1 MKIEIIINGL
11 YGDRNVS
18 VVIQEPVTIIMAE
31 NGSGKTTA
39 LRFISAI
46 FKGQIEKLLN
56 YDFNFV
62 EIKHNGKISIKINR
76 TDLMNPYIRSLNA
89 ISENN
94 IADSDEL
101 RKMLDSYMRKKDDQ
115 TFHMIMHKLMRHNAR
130 FDDFFFNLRETKV
143 NKEIISLIDNIDK
156 EKRDNVI
163 FWPTYRR
170 IEKKIGVVDKK
181 NEDDY
186 VAFGMNDI
194 TKKFKSI
201 EEGLTKDA
209 LDLSSNINKDL
220 IVHALHGDNPP
231 NDFFSSIQSRQN
243 DIELMLERTQV
254 TKEKKKLMDIIL
266 NKDFKKYTA
275 LASIIYH
282 LTEGFIKLKKKDEK
296 IETFIRVINKYLVE
310 KEMVYDNRCVKIYC
324 KDTKNQKELD
334 LDCLSSGEKHII
346 GMLSTLYLSDTKNT
360 IIIDEPEISLSTEW
374 QQMLIEDIM
383 NSGAVS
389 QLICAT
395 HSPFIFENE
404 YAENVTN
411 LVVTR

>member
-1 MKIEIIINGL
+1 
-11 YGDRNVS
+11 
-18 VVIQEPVTIIMAE
+18 MAE

-56 YDFNFV
+56 YDFNYV
-62 EIKHNGKISIKINR
+62 EVKHNGKISVKINR
-76 TDLMNPYIRSLNA
+76 TDLMNPYIRSLYA

-94 IADSDEL
+94 IADSGEL
-101 RKMLDSYMRKKDDQ
+101 RKMLDSYMRKKDEQ
-115 TFHMIMHKLMRHNAR
+115 TFHMIMHKWMRHNNAR

-143 NKEIISLIDNIDK
+143 KKETISLIDDIEK

-170 IEKKIGVVDKK
+170 IEKRIGVVDKN

-194 TKKFKSI
+194 TKKFKDI
-201 EEGLTKDA
+201 EESLTKDA

-231 NDFFSSIQSRQN
+231 DDFFSSIQSRQN

-254 TKEKKKLMDIIL
+254 TKEKKKLMDVIL
-266 NKDFKKYTA
+266 KDDFKKNTA

-296 IETFIRVINKYLVE
+296 IETFIKVINKYLVD
-310 KEMVYDNRCVKIYC
+310 KEMVYDNRCVKIFC
-324 KDTKNQKELD
+324 KDVVNQKALD

-346 GMLSTLYLSDTKNT
+346 GMLSTLYLSDAKNT

-383 NSGAVS
+383 NSGTVS

-404 YAENVTN
+404 YVKNLTN
-411 LVVTR
+411 LVVTKVKK